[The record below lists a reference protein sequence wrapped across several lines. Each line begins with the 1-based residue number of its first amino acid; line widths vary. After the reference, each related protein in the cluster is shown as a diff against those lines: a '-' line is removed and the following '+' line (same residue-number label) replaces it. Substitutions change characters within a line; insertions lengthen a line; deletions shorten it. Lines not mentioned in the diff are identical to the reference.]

1 MSNEMIQTWR
11 VALNHMLSLKTTRNT
26 GRKGRMMTVKHTAF
40 SDTPCAYAADILNE
54 YIESDHSVIAHE
66 TARVKLLKLIDGNA
80 FTLNA
85 YLLWC
90 RRLNDVDAGRPI
102 TSAFIGNPNYHKI

>member
-1 MSNEMIQTWR
+1 MACRNESYAIIENNKER
-11 VALNHMLSLKTTRNT
+11 
-26 GRKGRMMTVKHTAF
+26 RKGRIMTAKHTAF
-40 SDTPCAYAADILNE
+40 SDAPGAHAADILNE
-54 YIESDHSVIAHE
+54 YIESNHSVIAHE

>member
-1 MSNEMIQTWR
+1 MSNGMIQTWR
-11 VALNHMLSLKTTRNT
+11 VAMDHMLSLKTTRNT
-26 GRKGRMMTVKHTAF
+26 GRDESMTVKHTAF
-40 SDTPCAYAADILNE
+40 SDTPGAHAADILNE
-54 YIESDHSVIAHE
+54 YIESNHSVIAHE

-102 TSAFIGNPNYHKI
+102 TSAFIGNPNYHRI

>member
-1 MSNEMIQTWR
+1 MACRNESYVIIE
-11 VALNHMLSLKTTRNT
+11 NNKEH
-26 GRKGRMMTVKHTAF
+26 RKVWIMTVKHTSF
-40 SDTPCAYAADILNE
+40 SDAPGAHAADILSE
-54 YIESDHSVIAHE
+54 YIESNHSVINHE
-66 TARVKLLKLIDGNA
+66 TARELIDGNA